1 VVDLDT
7 KPVNILGETMKISLI
22 TILLASCVSFNLKA
36 EVLNYKKVHSL
47 AKTILKEGNYGF
59 TDMKINDIETFCPS
73 YSDLD
78 HNEKNDFFAHLITE
92 ISSYESDFDTANV
105 FAENNGNTSAGLLQ
119 ISYPSLSEEYK
130 ENGCSE
136 VKSTE
141 DLLDATKN
149 LKCGFAIIATLIR
162 SREYISNP
170 TVGGASSY
178 WSTLRKPYEVF
189 IKALNKTVTVGKKDI
204 IIKDLKKKYKKCF

>member
-1 VVDLDT
+1 
-7 KPVNILGETMKISLI
+7 M
-22 TILLASCVSFNLKA
+22 
-36 EVLNYKKVHSL
+36 
-47 AKTILKEGNYGF
+47 AKTILEEGHYGF
-59 TDMKINDIETFCPS
+59 PSMKINDIETFCPN
-73 YSDLD
+73 YSNLD
-78 HNEKNDFFAHLITE
+78 DDEKNDFFAHLITG

-130 ENGCSE
+130 ENGCSV

-141 DLLDATKN
+141 DLLDAKKN
-149 LKCGFAIIATLIR
+149 LQCGFAIIATLVK

-170 TVGGASSY
+170 EVGGASSY
-178 WSTLRKPYEVF
+178 WSTLRTPYDVF

-204 IIKDLKKKYKKCF
+204 IIKSIKKKYDKCNE